1 MNSSPRVS
9 VCRSGRQ
16 HGGQGNCQ
24 RLARQDLQS
33 QVGSSPQSSRAE
45 PPEADAKG
53 DLCGMEQHSGVWNS
67 AVSAVV
73 SNLLQLYLES
83 GVLHPSGLFDKCLG
97 TPNAKCGIFPGAYG
111 GTWLY
116 CLISLLASV
125 EFPQETI

>member
-1 MNSSPRVS
+1 M
-9 VCRSGRQ
+9 
-16 HGGQGNCQ
+16 
-24 RLARQDLQS
+24 
-33 QVGSSPQSSRAE
+33 GSSPQSSRAE

-97 TPNAKCGIFPGAYG
+97 TPNAKCGFFPGAYG